1 MLKMD
6 LDEWEVLPSDGF
18 IDHHVSSSSSNPNG
32 LIDMDYFQKFIDPPQ
47 YSKICDSRVVSVVP
61 IKFDHGIGEIPAEE
75 KEIPE
80 DQSSGE
86 QLKGLEMVE
95 KVSETCVQ
103 ETVSQVFFKTL
114 KEKNEFVDMKL
125 DSPKSL
131 NKGFV
136 PQVDVGT
143 YQFDEEDEKF
153 EEEEHIKEEK
163 SSKLDEEVVNWEDT
177 NGGLNVWKWAM
188 SGIGALVSFG
198 FAAATVSL
206 IVLGNR
212 HKDKP
217 SNKSQEFHFQLYN
230 HDKRMNQ
237 VVHHAT
243 KLNEAINA
251 VRGAPLTRAHI
262 TIGGYYEGL

>member
-6 LDEWEVLPSDGF
+6 LDEWELLPSNGF
-18 IDHHVSSSSSNPNG
+18 TIDLHENGEKRNHHVNVSPSSNPNNS
-32 LIDMDYFQKFIDPPQ
+32 LIDMDYFQKFTDLPQ
-47 YSKICDSRVVSVVP
+47 RSNKICDSRVVSVLP
-61 IKFDHGIGEIPAEE
+61 IKFDHEIGDIPVEE
-75 KEIPE
+75 KEILE
-80 DQSSGE
+80 DQTS
-86 QLKGLEMVE
+86 K
-95 KVSETCVQ
+95 ETI
-103 ETVSQVFFKTL
+103 SQVFFKKL
-114 KEKNEFVDMKL
+114 KGKNEFVDMKM
-125 DSPKSL
+125 DSPKSI

-143 YQFDEEDEKF
+143 YQFEERDGGF
-153 EEEEHIKEEK
+153 EEEEREKDSNLKEEEEEE
-163 SSKLDEEVVNWEDT
+163 EEVDWEDDN

-188 SGIGALVSFG
+188 NGFGALFSFG
-198 FAAATVSL
+198 FAAVTVSL

-212 HKDKP
+212 HKEKH
-217 SNKSQEFHFQLYN
+217 SHKTQELHFQLYS
-230 HDKRMNQ
+230 HDKRMKQ

>member
-1 MLKMD
+1 MLRMD
-6 LDEWEVLPSDGF
+6 LDEWELLPSNGF
-18 IDHHVSSSSSNPNG
+18 IDHHVSSSSSSPNS

-47 YSKICDSRVVSVVP
+47 KHKICDSRVVSVVP
-61 IKFDHGIGEIPAEE
+61 IKFDLGIGEIPAEE

-80 DQSSGE
+80 DQSSGD
-86 QLKGLEMVE
+86 QIKDPKLVE
-95 KVSETCVQ
+95 KVPETYDQ
-103 ETVSQVFFKTL
+103 ETISQVFFKTL

-125 DSPKSL
+125 DSPKSV

-136 PQVDVGT
+136 PQIDVGT

-153 EEEEHIKEEK
+153 DEEEHIKEEK
-163 SSKLDEEVVNWEDT
+163 SSKLDEEVVNWEEN

-217 SNKSQEFHFQLYN
+217 SNKGQDFHFQLYN
-230 HDKRMNQ
+230 NDKRMKQ

>member
-6 LDEWEVLPSDGF
+6 LDEWELLPSDGF
-18 IDHHVSSSSSNPNG
+18 SDHHVSSSSSNPNS
-32 LIDMDYFQKFIDPPQ
+32 LIDMDYFQKLNDSPKNNK
-47 YSKICDSRVVSVVP
+47 SCDSRVVVRF
-61 IKFDHGIGEIPAEE
+61 KFDHGIGEVPAEE

-86 QLKGLEMVE
+86 QLKGPEMVE
-95 KVSETCVQ
+95 KVPETCDQ
-103 ETVSQVFFKTL
+103 ETISQLFFKTL

-136 PQVDVGT
+136 PQIDVGT
-143 YQFDEEDEKF
+143 YQFDEKDEKF
-153 EEEEHIKEEK
+153 DDEEHIKEEK
-163 SSKLDEEVVNWEDT
+163 TSKLDEEVVSWED
-177 NGGLNVWKWAM
+177 NNRGLNVWKWAM
-188 SGIGALVSFG
+188 NGIGALVSFG

-217 SNKSQEFHFQLYN
+217 SNKSQEFDFQLYN
-230 HDKRMNQ
+230 HDKRMKQ